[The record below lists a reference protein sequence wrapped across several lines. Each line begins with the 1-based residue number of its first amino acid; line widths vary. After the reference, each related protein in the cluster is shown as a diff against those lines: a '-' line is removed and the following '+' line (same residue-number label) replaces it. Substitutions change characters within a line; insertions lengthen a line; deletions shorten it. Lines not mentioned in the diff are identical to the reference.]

1 MTKAEEI
8 LSKYDSYHIA
18 ENTEK
23 ERVVISYESAL
34 EALNKA
40 LTAPIDVQEKELPV
54 YEVVFNEGADDGVTS
69 INLTKTPLLND
80 FVKTQREQLKAYA
93 KLLQGNYVYHFYDQ
107 AVEESIDEFLN
118 IEQTKTT

>member
-34 EALNKA
+34 AALNKA
-40 LTAPIDVQEKELPV
+40 LTAPDVVENKELPV
-54 YEVVFNEGADDGVTS
+54 YKVVFNEGTDDGVTS
-69 INLTKTPLLND
+69 INLTKTPLFNAKQTGEHLRSSCDWCNPP
-80 FVKTQREQLKAYA
+80 QRK
-93 KLLQGNYVYHFYDQ
+93 
-107 AVEESIDEFLN
+107 
-118 IEQTKTT
+118 